1 MRDDPTDVTE
11 PQVPTTGP
19 LWFALF
25 TEIGIIGQLS
35 RTLLEN
41 RLPEG
46 LISAH
51 FAVLNHL
58 VRLGDGKTPLS
69 IARAFQVPKTSM
81 THTLTVLEGR
91 GLITLAPNP
100 ADGRSKL
107 VHLTKAGRAVRQ
119 GAIDGLSPDIERL
132 AKLYGIEKVAQIVPL
147 LEELR
152 QILDTN
158 RPQQAIQKNE

>member
-1 MRDDPTDVTE
+1 MPDDPTEATK
-11 PQVPTTGP
+11 PQAPTAGP

-35 RTLLEN
+35 RTLLEK

-58 VRLGDGKTPLS
+58 ARLGDGKTPLS

-81 THTLTVLEGR
+81 THTLAILEGR

-107 VHLTKAGRAVRQ
+107 VYLTEAGRAVRQ
-119 GAIDGLSPDIERL
+119 GAIDGLSPDIEHL
-132 AKLYGIEKVAQIVPL
+132 AKLYSLEKVEQIVPL

-158 RPQQAIQKNE
+158 RPG